1 MPDARI
7 RHDARC
13 QIQDA
18 SAYGK
23 INLKSEIR
31 NHNVLNPVSFS
42 NSQVIEV
49 AMGNGVVARAPHII
63 SSLGLGSCVAVTLY
77 DTQRR
82 IGGLAHVML
91 PDSSHMRSR
100 NGDCT
105 MGKKKSEIGISPYQC
120 AETAIAALLEEL
132 RRVGADRRAMVA
144 KMVGGARMFTVYE
157 DASKGIGAQNII
169 SIKHLL
175 KGERIPLIGSDIG
188 GNYGRSVEFHL
199 DSGVLIVT
207 AIGKQDREIK
217 ER

>member
-1 MPDARI
+1 MQDATI
-7 RHDARC
+7 RHDARYK
-13 QIQDA
+13 IQDA

-23 INLKSEIR
+23 INPKSEIR
-31 NHNVLNPVSFS
+31 NHNVLYPISFS
-42 NSQVIEV
+42 DSQVIEV
-49 AMGNGVVARAPHII
+49 AMGDGIVARAPHII
-63 SSLGLGSCVAVTLY
+63 SSVGLGSCVAVTLY

-91 PDSSHMRSR
+91 PDSDGV
-100 NGDCT
+100 NGCHP
-105 MGKKKSEIGISPYQC
+105 PYQC
-120 AETAIAALLEEL
+120 ADTAIAALLEEL

-157 DASKGIGAQNII
+157 DASKGIGAQNIM
-169 SIKHLL
+169 SIKGRL

-217 ER
+217 